1 MLSTSPARRPA
12 PLSVATY
19 TGPVVAVAG
28 GVVSG
33 PADPLSQSNG
43 AADPAAEVEAALAGL
58 DEADLATHA
67 DAFEAVNDVILA
79 ELQRLEAL

>member
-1 MLSTSPARRPA
+1 M
-12 PLSVATY
+12 
-19 TGPVVAVAG
+19 
-28 GVVSG
+28 SG
-33 PADPLSQSNG
+33 PPDPLSQGND

>member
-1 MLSTSPARRPA
+1 M
-12 PLSVATY
+12 
-19 TGPVVAVAG
+19 
-28 GVVSG
+28 SG
-33 PADPLSQSNG
+33 PAEPLSQGGG

-67 DAFEAVNDVILA
+67 DAFEAVNNVILA